1 MLTAA
6 IRQHTRE
13 QCAAA
18 ALSRLASPPLTL
30 VGLDETDVRRERC
43 LQAALLR
50 YVQPAAESAA
60 LQRKA
65 VKRTFGQE
73 HDAQLVHEAMCG
85 FAGNDR
91 FSPLLC
97 GTGHS
102 CKRQCLSLVQ
112 APTAWAWS

>member
-18 ALSRLASPPLTL
+18 ALSRLASPLVPL
-30 VGLDETDVRRERC
+30 VGLDESDVRRERC

-50 YVQPAAESAA
+50 YVQPAAEPAA

-65 VKRTFGQE
+65 VKRTLCQE
-73 HDAQLVHEAMCG
+73 HDQELIQEAMCG

-102 CKRQCLSLVQ
+102 CKRQCLSLAQ
-112 APTAWAWS
+112 APTAWAWA